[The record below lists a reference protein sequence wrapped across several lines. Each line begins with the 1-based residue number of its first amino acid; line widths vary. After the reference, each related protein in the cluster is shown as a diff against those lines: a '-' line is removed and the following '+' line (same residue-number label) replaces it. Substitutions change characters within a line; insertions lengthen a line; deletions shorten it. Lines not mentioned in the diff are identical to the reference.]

1 MSKTEA
7 IHYDGI
13 SKTFHWLTV
22 ILILAA
28 FVLGPGDFGRLVHAN
43 GDPGARLDIV
53 WHETLGISIFALTF
67 LRLLWV
73 AVRSGAPDH
82 KLEPK
87 LHLASRLM
95 HIALWTL
102 LFALPLTAL
111 LTLASEGQPLT
122 LLGGLRIT
130 ELPWIASAPILGMT
144 DWGDIHSFLGDAI
157 IWLAGIH
164 AVAALYHHFVLKDG
178 VFRSM
183 LP

>member
-13 SKTFHWLTV
+13 SKIFHWLTV
-22 ILILAA
+22 ILILTA
-28 FVLGPGDFGRLVHAN
+28 FVLGPGDFGRLVQAN

-73 AVRSGAPDH
+73 ALRSGAPDH

-130 ELPWIASAPILGMT
+130 ELPWIASAPVLSVA